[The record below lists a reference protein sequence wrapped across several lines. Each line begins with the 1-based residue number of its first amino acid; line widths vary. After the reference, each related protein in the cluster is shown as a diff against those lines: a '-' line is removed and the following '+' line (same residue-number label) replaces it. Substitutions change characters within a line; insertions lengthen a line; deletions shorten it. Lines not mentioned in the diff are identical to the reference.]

1 MKKILLLLAIT
12 LFGCQ
17 TTPEATKR
25 IRYNAH
31 SPEAIPHLEAM
42 DKAFG
47 IMKTLDCGNPISW
60 YYQGAIHWIPD
71 SIPNNQLCSLYATS
85 ETDLQLAW
93 DNCTHSDAGAEEVH
107 FLAWHRMYT
116 YHLEDIIRELSG
128 MDDFALPY
136 WGYTNDNIED
146 KIMPEIFRDSTSNLF
161 ESARWTSLNKGE
173 PIDEKTMGT
182 ALDLT
187 TLMQYT
193 DYQLFNQNTDAAP
206 HGAMH
211 NYIGNGSKLKS
222 GKYDN
227 KITQTTTRTG
237 LMGDVP
243 TAGFDP
249 IFWMHHSNIDRIY
262 QQWTNSKNGTL
273 ITEQM
278 LDNPAWGYIFWNGD
292 GTKVEYTMGELRE
305 VLYSLDYDYD
315 DTKVYEKPNVVSRV
329 RDIVLQ
335 DEVVGNTVVSSEEVD
350 LGTLTTPEG
359 YSRERQVIEI
369 TVAFDV
375 EPAGVWTVSDN
386 GDTLGYMTFFG
397 AKHHAGHSD
406 MPGMK
411 STKTFKYEVTTSETH
426 DLTIIE
432 NGLSESGFEVV
443 KLSLYSL

>member
-1 MKKILLLLAIT
+1 MKKILLLLVIT

-17 TTPEATKR
+17 PTPEDTKR

-71 SIPNNQLCSLYATS
+71 NIPNNQLCSLYTTS

-93 DNCTHSDAGAEEVH
+93 DNCTHSDASAEEIH

-193 DYQLFNQNTDAAP
+193 DYQLFNQNADAAP

-315 DTKVYEKPNVVSRV
+315 DTEVYEKPDVVSRV

-335 DEVVGNTVVSSEEVD
+335 DEIVGNTVVSSEEVD

-411 STKTFKYEVTTSETH
+411 STKTFKYEVATSETH

>member
-71 SIPNNQLCSLYATS
+71 NIPNNQLCSLYATS

-315 DTKVYEKPNVVSRV
+315 DTKVYEKPDVVSRV

-335 DEVVGNTVVSSEEVD
+335 DEIVGNTVVSSEEVD

-411 STKTFKYEVTTSETH
+411 STKIFKYEVTTSETH
-426 DLTIIE
+426 NLTIIE

>member
-1 MKKILLLLAIT
+1 MKKLLLFLLIT
-12 LFGCQ
+12 LVGCQ
-17 TTPEATKR
+17 PSPEDIKR
-25 IRYNAH
+25 IRYNAN
-31 SPEAIPHLEAM
+31 SAEAIPHLEAM

-47 IMKTLDCGNPISW
+47 IMKTLDCGNPASW

-71 SIPNNQLCSLYATS
+71 NIPNNQLCSIYSTS

-93 DNCTHSDAGAEEVH
+93 DNCTHSSAGAEEVH

-116 YHLEDIIRELSG
+116 YHLEEIIRELSG

-161 ESARWTSLNKGE
+161 ESARWASLNKGE
-173 PIDEKTMGT
+173 VINEETMGT

-187 TLMQYT
+187 VLMQYT
-193 DYQLFNQNTDAAP
+193 DYQLFNANADAAP

-211 NYIGNGSKLKS
+211 NYIGNGAKKLS
-222 GKYDN
+222 PGYDN
-227 KITQTTTRTG
+227 KITQTNTRTG

-278 LDNPAWGYIFWNGD
+278 LDNPAWGYIFFNGN
-292 GTKVEYTMGELRE
+292 GEKIEYTMGEVRE

-315 DTKVYEKPNVVSRV
+315 DTRVYEKPDVISKV

-335 DEVVGNTVVSSEEVD
+335 DEIVGNTIVSNEEVD
-350 LGTLTTPEG
+350 LGTLTTPKE
-359 YSRERQVIEI
+359 YSRERQIIEI
-369 TVAFDV
+369 TVAFDT

-386 GDTLGYMTFFG
+386 GNKLGFMTFFG
-397 AKHHAGHSD
+397 ALHHARHSD

-411 STKTFKYEVTTSETH
+411 TTKTFKYEIATTETH

-432 NGLSESGFEVV
+432 NGLSLSEFEVV
-443 KLSLYSL
+443 KISLTSL

>member
-17 TTPEATKR
+17 PTPEDTKR

-47 IMKTLDCGNPISW
+47 IMKTLDCGNPVSW

-71 SIPNNQLCSLYATS
+71 SIPNNQLCSLYTTS

-173 PIDEKTMGT
+173 PINEETMGT

-315 DTKVYEKPNVVSRV
+315 DTKVYEKPDVVSRV

-350 LGTLTTPEG
+350 LGTLTTPKE
-359 YSRERQVIEI
+359 YSRERQIIEI
-369 TVAFDV
+369 TVAFDT

-386 GDTLGYMTFFG
+386 GNKLGFMTFFG
-397 AKHHAGHSD
+397 ALHHAGHSD

-411 STKTFKYEVTTSETH
+411 TTKTFKYEVATTETH

-432 NGLSESGFEVV
+432 NGLSLSEFEVV
-443 KLSLYSL
+443 KISLTSL